1 MRYFALVRWLSLS
14 VCALAACAAQPSGND
29 AGPVADGG
37 PVDDGLSYPDATPVD
52 DFRIQFVDPD
62 FGPFAGG
69 TEVLVRGDGF
79 TEDTRVFFGGR
90 MVEPLDQELVDER
103 RIIVLTPPGEPGMAD
118 VEVRKPDAMA
128 MLEDAYRYE
137 PILVDPPTGSVAG
150 NTFVT
155 ITGYGTD
162 FDDDT
167 TVTFDGVEVIGIE
180 VINENVLT
188 GFTPPGVAGTADVR
202 VTTQTGLFEADNAY
216 TYQATGDPFFGGMS
230 GGPINGAVNVVV
242 VDTYTR
248 NGVDNAFVVIGDPE
262 TSQYKGFAD
271 NLGQITFSDPSLV
284 GPITV
289 TAIAPDYE
297 MATFVG
303 YDATNI
309 TIMLRGPPPEP
320 SGGPFPPPPQVG
332 HIFGH
337 VMFGD
342 AVGLGSPHWGL
353 VPEPRTATEVK
364 RIYVTTT
371 ASSPFSSAYSPQ
383 NPIDYAGFD
392 PNKTSWE
399 FDVFARPRAMAVVA
413 IAGLYDSAKDPSG
426 TGVTGF
432 EPFAMGIKRG
442 VLVGAGEQVMN
453 VDIVVNIPLDTTVRV
468 DLVDPPALDTPDW
481 PGPNKYTI
489 RPFIDL
495 GGEGVIPMNK
505 SFLPTPPSPESPAN
519 IYDFE
524 PETQS
529 ILMPGFAPLSGPLA
543 DASYSFLV
551 GAYTDSGAN
560 PFSVRV
566 VRGIDDVAFPV
577 EITDFIGVPRPTDPA
592 PGELASNRSMRF
604 YGELPAQQEP
614 TFNLHTLT
622 DSDGDRLARIITRGD
637 LYETPIYDLSDF
649 GFAPFP
655 AEKDVTWQMWR
666 LKIAGSTFDQF
677 TYRQLSSLYWDAYTA
692 DAWWAQF
699 P

>member
-1 MRYFALVRWLSLS
+1 MRWLTPVL
-14 VCALAACAAQPSGND
+14 CAFMACATQTPGGDS
-29 AGPVADGG
+29 GPVADGG
-37 PVDDGLSYPDATPVD
+37 PTVDGLNYPDATPVEE
-52 DFRIQFVDPD
+52 FRVQFVDPA

-79 TEDTRVFFGGR
+79 TEDTRVFFDGR
-90 MVEPLDQELVDER
+90 MVEPLEQELIDER
-103 RIIVLTPPGEPGMAD
+103 RIIVLTPPGEPGMAT
-118 VEVRKPDAMA
+118 VEVRKQSQMA
-128 MLEDAYRYE
+128 SLDDAYRYE
-137 PILVDPPTGSVAG
+137 PLLVDPPAGSVAG

-155 ITGYGTD
+155 LTGYGTD
-162 FDDDT
+162 FDDTT
-167 TVTFDGVEVIGIE
+167 TVTFDGVEVVGIDI
-180 VINENVLT
+180 INENVLT
-188 GFTPPGVAGTADVR
+188 AFTPPGVAGTADVR
-202 VTTQTGLFEADNAY
+202 VTTQLGLFEAENAY

-242 VDTYTR
+242 VDTFTR
-248 NGVDNAFVVIGDPE
+248 NGIDDAFVVIGDPK
-262 TSQYKGFAD
+262 TSSYKGYAD

-289 TAIAPDYE
+289 TAMAPDYE
-297 MATFVG
+297 MATFVS

-332 HIFGH
+332 HIWGH

-371 ASSPFSSAYSPQ
+371 ASSPFSTAYSPQ
-383 NPIDYAGFD
+383 GHIDYEGFD

-413 IAGLYDSAKDPSG
+413 IAGLYDSANDPSG
-426 TGVTGF
+426 TGVSGF

-442 VLVGAGEQVMN
+442 VLVGAGENVLN

-468 DLVDPPALDTPDW
+468 DLDDPPALNTPNW
-481 PGPNKYTI
+481 PGPTQYTI

-495 GGEGVIPMNK
+495 GGEGVIAMNK
-505 SFLPTPPSPESPAN
+505 NALNSPPFPEAPPN
-519 IYDFE
+519 VYDFADGTE
-524 PETQS
+524 S
-529 ILMPGFAPLSGPLA
+529 ILLSGFAPLSGPLA
-543 DASYSFLV
+543 DASYSFVV
-551 GAYTDSGAN
+551 GAYTDNGAN

-566 VRGIDDVAFPV
+566 VRGVDDVSFPV
-577 EITDFIGVPRPTDPA
+577 SIGDFIGIPRPTDPL
-592 PGELASNRSMRF
+592 PGELASSRSMRF
-604 YGELPAQQEP
+604 YGELPAQGEP
-614 TFNLHTLT
+614 TFNLHTL
-622 DSDGDRLARIITRGD
+622 SDAQGDRIARIITRGD
-637 LYETPIYDLSDF
+637 ILDTPIYDLSDY

-666 LKIAGSTFDQF
+666 LKISGSTFDQF
-677 TYRQLSSLYWDAYTA
+677 TYRQLSALYWDAYTA